1 VKPKILG
8 LLAFT
13 LTALMGLTAGAQ
25 ATTVTSPTG
34 TSLTGQNE
42 AVSEGHLKFLNPIA
56 KIECNARMAGTIE
69 NHGSGVT
76 ATGPVNELVFTSC
89 TNGWHVTTVTTG
101 TLEAHYV
108 SGYNAT
114 ITSNG
119 STTVTTR
126 LGVTCNYTTS
136 NTDIGMATGG
146 NPTTMH
152 IAASIPLHAG
162 SSGLCGSGTIKMEGS
177 YEGKGS
183 AYYDA

>member
-1 VKPKILG
+1 MNYKILG
-8 LLAFT
+8 LLALV
-13 LTALMGLTAGAQ
+13 LTALVALPAVAQ

-42 AVSEGHLKFLNPIA
+42 ALSEGHIVFANPIA

-69 NHGSGVT
+69 SHGSGVT
-76 ATGPVNELVFTSC
+76 AKGPVNELVFTSC

-101 TLEAHYV
+101 TLEAHYT

-114 ITSNG
+114 ITSSG

-126 LGVTCNYTTS
+126 FGVTCNYITNS
-136 NTDIGMATGG
+136 TDIGTATGG

-152 IAASIPLHAG
+152 IAASIPIHVG
-162 SSGLCGSGTIKMEGS
+162 SSGLCGSGSIKMEGT